1 MEKKLKITF
10 YGGTG
15 SPTGSNFMISDG
27 KTNLLVDCGLF
38 QGRQIGEDVN
48 RKDFSYDPNTVD
60 ALFVTHAHIDHI
72 GRIPKLVRDG
82 FSGPIY
88 STPPTHDISARML
101 EDTLGILK
109 EEAREEKI
117 SPLYEQAD
125 LNRAMSSW
133 KELSY
138 HQEITVGDFRIRLRI
153 AGHILGS
160 SLVEFIYNDKRI
172 VFSGD
177 LGNSPTPLLRDTES
191 LKGTDYLVI
200 ESVYGDRNHE
210 GRDKRKYLLED
221 IIEDT
226 IKRGGVLMIPAFSL
240 ERTQELL
247 YELNDLVEHGRI
259 PQVPI
264 FIDSPLAID
273 VTKIYKKHK
282 EYFNKDARAIIK
294 GGDDIFNFPGL
305 KFTYKTEESKA
316 IRNVPNPKIIIA
328 GSGMSNGGRII
339 HHEKHYLSDPKS
351 TLLIVG
357 YQVPGSLG
365 RQLQDGAKSVT
376 IHDEKIPVRVRVA
389 SIQGYSAH
397 KDSDGLLNAV
407 AEASDTLKK
416 VFVVLGEPKSSLFLV
431 QRIRDY
437 LGISA
442 VAPEYEETIEINV

>member
-1 MEKKLKITF
+1 MEKKIKLIF

-15 SPTGSNFMISDG
+15 SPTGSNFMITDG
-27 KTNLLVDCGLF
+27 VTRILVDCGLF
-38 QGRQIGEDVN
+38 QGKRVGEDSN
-48 RKDFSYDPNTVD
+48 RKDFSYDPSAVD

-82 FSGPIY
+82 FKGSIY
-88 STPPTHDISARML
+88 STPPTHDIADRML
-101 EDTLGILK
+101 EDTMGVLGR
-109 EEAREEKI
+109 EAREDKLP
-117 SPLYEQAD
+117 PLYEKKD
-125 LNRAMSSW
+125 LQKAMGLW
-133 KELSY
+133 KGISY
-138 HQEITVGDFRIRLRI
+138 HQEITVGDFRVRLRE

-160 SLVEFIYNDKRI
+160 SLVEFIYNGKRI

-177 LGNSPTPLLRDTES
+177 LGNSPTPLLKDTES
-191 LKGTDYLVI
+191 LKGTDYLVV

-210 GRDKRKYLLED
+210 DRDTRKYVLED
-221 IIEDT
+221 IIEET
-226 IKRGGVLMIPAFSL
+226 IKRGGALMIPAFSL

-247 YELNDLVEHGRI
+247 YELNDLVEHGKI
-259 PQVPI
+259 PEVPV

-273 VTKIYKKHK
+273 VTKIYKKYK
-282 EYFNKDARAIIK
+282 DYFNKDARKIIK
-294 GGDDIFNFPGL
+294 DGDDIFNFKGL

-316 IRNVPNPKIIIA
+316 IRNTPNPKIIIA

-339 HHEKHYLSDPKS
+339 HHEKQYLSDPKS

-365 RQLQDGAKSVT
+365 RELQDGAKSVT
-376 IHDEKIPVRVRVA
+376 ILDEKILVRATVKT
-389 SIQGYSAH
+389 IHGYSAH
-397 KDSDGLLNAV
+397 KDSDAIVNAI
-407 AEASDTLKK
+407 AEAGDTLKK

-442 VAPEYEETIEINV
+442 VAPESEEVIEINT